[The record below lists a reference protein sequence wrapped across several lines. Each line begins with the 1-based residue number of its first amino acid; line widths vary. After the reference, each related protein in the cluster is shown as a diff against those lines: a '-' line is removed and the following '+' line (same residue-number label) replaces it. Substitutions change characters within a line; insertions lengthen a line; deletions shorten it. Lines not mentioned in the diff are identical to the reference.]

1 MGILY
6 QFQEIRIR
14 EEQSADDGEDE
25 DINAFI
31 FQLVEIIHNIW
42 YPLKR
47 KKAKKKIKEEE
58 GEELKRE
65 LLKDAKKEGDNANA
79 LVKKVRQLVFRANPV
94 NNETNNQASGN
105 ATVRAV
111 ICQLKSEWEKHY
123 RRDNAGK
130 LIRNGGGFYTF
141 LSCLLMSEVSHE
153 KSSKPGAKHIFS
165 GVFTVKYLRLF

>member
-65 LLKDAKKEGDNANA
+65 LLKDAK
-79 LVKKVRQLVFRANPV
+79 
-94 NNETNNQASGN
+94 
-105 ATVRAV
+105 
-111 ICQLKSEWEKHY
+111 
-123 RRDNAGK
+123 
-130 LIRNGGGFYTF
+130 
-141 LSCLLMSEVSHE
+141 
-153 KSSKPGAKHIFS
+153 
-165 GVFTVKYLRLF
+165 